1 MNAKSFKIAGS
12 AITMAVFLSSCTST
26 SVLGLSRSS
35 YVDDEIKQLQNT
47 DAEVQRLESEVDDL
61 RSLTDD
67 IQRIDE
73 QIDDLEGGLADAVEA
88 DREIRS
94 MADEFKQRL
103 KSIPRETLM
112 ELKSAIETYLTASAG
127 E

>member
-1 MNAKSFKIAGS
+1 MNVKSFKIAGS
-12 AITMAVFLSSCTST
+12 VITMAVLLTSCTST
-26 SVLGLSRSS
+26 SVMGLSRSA
-35 YVDDEIKQLQNT
+35 YVDEEIRQLKNT
-47 DAEVQRLESEVDDL
+47 DAEVQRLEAELDDL

-94 MADEFKQRL
+94 MAEEFQQRL
-103 KSIPRETLM
+103 DSIPRETLM
-112 ELKSAIETYLTASAG
+112 ELKSAIETYLAATAD